1 MRASNKTPPAAPP
14 AAGGFVPP
22 ELRRVDKTV
31 PELGGQVQVRD
42 LLLSERLAFRRIIAA
57 LERDAVTA
65 GVQAGDLMVPQLLAI
80 TVERDGRPVMSAQ
93 QWEVFGAIHNKATLD
108 LFDVAC
114 ELCGF
119 IADAAAKN

>member
-1 MRASNKTPPAAPP
+1 M
-14 AAGGFVPP
+14 PP

-65 GVQAGDLMVPQLLAI
+65 GVQAGDLLLAI
-80 TVERDGRPVMSAQ
+80 NTEVVTTPEQVRVCAGRPGRSMALLVLRDGARIFVPLRL
-93 QWEVFGAIHNKATLD
+93 G
-108 LFDVAC
+108 
-114 ELCGF
+114 
-119 IADAAAKN
+119 